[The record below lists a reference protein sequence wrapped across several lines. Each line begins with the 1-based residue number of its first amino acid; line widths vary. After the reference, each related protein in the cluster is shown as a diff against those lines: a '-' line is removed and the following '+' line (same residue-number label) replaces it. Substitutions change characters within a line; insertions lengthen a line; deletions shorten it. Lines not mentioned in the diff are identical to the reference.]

1 MLSKRAFYIA
11 IGAAAVAAFQFFHL
25 HGLHTSKD
33 LPLWDEAAY
42 IGWGDEYLQDGK
54 TGSFANA
61 PFYHILYGGLVSL
74 FGVVKSFYAM
84 QYFMKTCVAIL
95 FYFVAI
101 RFSNSIALSLFTA
114 LALSYSDYHLGAEVL
129 VYYGAFAPF
138 LAAIIV
144 IRNRPAL
151 GLALTVLAALSRLE
165 YLAVLVAGSA
175 ILLLERFFPKSKYQL
190 RSEFDFKRINQ
201 WGPAIVTW
209 GFAAYVISTIS
220 VWGLGNRIW
229 FAWGQNFA
237 HFRVASGKVVGINPW
252 LEHTSITQAE
262 FPGAT
267 SLGEA
272 WELNPSAVLE
282 HTWFNLSSI
291 PTHLASYFQAPPQY
305 LLPSSLSVFF
315 FLLLFAIGI
324 VILTSSKD
332 YRSKI
337 GSHLFSLRRELFLC
351 VGGLVATTPAFIV
364 TTRPRYISSLIP
376 VATFA
381 FLLSFRPDA
390 LSKRASKSISIALL
404 TLSAVFVVISTSSP
418 AVYPVLASKERMP
431 VRDNV
436 ERIAEVLEPFRELKL
451 LGVSTVS
458 YVNYLGKEKNH
469 QFVEIH
475 AISPI
480 VDEKPD
486 RSLKALIEGND
497 PDVILVNNL
506 WRADPDFDSSMTT
519 YPLDDWPQIPLRD
532 GTLYLKPGLSLI
544 PAYKGSWYQ
553 WEESPNANW
562 RWASGNVSI
571 ELINND
577 PARKAI
583 ISLDLQAYG
592 ERQIRVHFGD
602 RTVLDKSFRNGES
615 VSIGPM
621 EIDLQIGSNKLE
633 ISSREP
639 ARKAPSSD
647 PRMLSFR
654 VIDFHLEEAR
664 TTSET
669 AF

>member
-1 MLSKRAFYIA
+1 M
-11 IGAAAVAAFQFFHL
+11 AAFQIFHL
-25 HGLHTSKD
+25 YGLHTSKD

-54 TGSFANA
+54 TGSIANA

-84 QYFMKTCVAIL
+84 QYLMKTCVAIL
-95 FYFVAI
+95 FYFVAA

-114 LALSYSDYHLGAEVL
+114 LVLSYSEYHLGAEVL

-138 LAAIIV
+138 LAAIIA

-151 GLALTVLAALSRLE
+151 GLAFAALAALSRLE
-165 YLAVLVAGSA
+165 YLAVFFAGSA
-175 ILLLERFFPKSKYQL
+175 ILLLERFLPKSGTQP
-190 RSEFDFKRINQ
+190 RSEYDFKRIGQ
-201 WGPAIVTW
+201 WGSTTAAW
-209 GFAAYVISTIS
+209 GLAVYVISTIS
-220 VWGLGNRIW
+220 VWALGNRIW
-229 FAWGQNFA
+229 FAWSQNFA
-237 HFRVASGKVVGINPW
+237 YFRTATGKVVGINPW

-272 WELNPSAVLE
+272 WDLNPLAVLG

-291 PTHLASYFQAPPQY
+291 PTHLANYFQTPSQF

-324 VILTSSKD
+324 VILTVNKD
-332 YRSKI
+332 YRSRI
-337 GSHLFSLRRELFLC
+337 GSRLLSLHRELFLC
-351 VGGLVATTPAFIV
+351 LGGLVATTPAFIV

-376 VATFA
+376 IATLA
-381 FLLSFRPDA
+381 LLLSFHPKA
-390 LSKRASKSISIALL
+390 LSKRASKNISIALL
-404 TLSAVFVVISTSSP
+404 TLSAVFIAISALSS

-431 VRDNV
+431 VRDNI

-475 AISPI
+475 AISPVI
-480 VDEKPD
+480 DEKPD
-486 RSLKALIEGND
+486 RSLKTLIEEND
-497 PDVILVNNL
+497 PDVILVNSL
-506 WRADPDFDSSMTT
+506 WRADPEFDISMAT
-519 YPLDDWPQIPLRD
+519 YPLDDWPQVPLRD
-532 GTLYLKPGLSLI
+532 GILYLKPGLALL
-544 PAYKGSWYQ
+544 PGYKGNWHQ
-553 WEESPNANW
+553 WEESPKARW
-562 RWASGNVSI
+562 RWTSGNASI
-571 ELINND
+571 ELTNED
-577 PARKAI
+577 SARKAI
-583 ISLDLQAYG
+583 LSLDLQAYG
-592 ERQIRVHFGD
+592 ERNIRVLFGG

-615 VSIGPM
+615 VSIGPL
-621 EIDLQIGSNKLE
+621 EVNLQIGRNRLE

-639 ARKAPSSD
+639 AQKAPGGD

-654 VIDFHLEEAR
+654 IINFHLEEMG
-664 TTSET
+664 TNSET
-669 AF
+669 TF